1 MWEAHALY
9 GNNKK
14 PVAQTQKL
22 FLEAPK
28 EYQLPSLEDSW
39 LEIAHDERN
48 ILGFSLCNPFHLMQ
62 GAPFPHDETMPHLSK
77 IRGKHFA
84 QMMQKRVVMEGYLV
98 TVKPT
103 KTVGGKEMNFGT
115 WLDADGHYF
124 DSIHFPPTV
133 QAYPFHGRG
142 IYRLWGQITEDFG
155 VFNIEIS
162 RMEKIPYQ
170 TDPRY
175 AEETK

>member
-1 MWEAHALY
+1 M
-9 GNNKK
+9 
-14 PVAQTQKL
+14 
-22 FLEAPK
+22 
-28 EYQLPSLEDSW
+28 
-39 LEIAHDERN
+39 
-48 ILGFSLCNPFHLMQ
+48 
-62 GAPFPHDETMPHLSK
+62 
-77 IRGKHFA
+77 
-84 QMMQKRVVMEGYLV
+84 
-98 TVKPT
+98 
-103 KTVGGKEMNFGT
+103 GGKEMNFGT

-162 RMEKIPYQ
+162 RMKKIPYQ